1 MRTWWP
7 PWRRAWLSLSAPR
20 IHGTRWFIGTQSRCH
35 SSRKRAR
42 PGPPPRDEDA
52 DERGGTA
59 TVLVLTEPR
68 TGWRTI
74 DISGQRPAVD
84 GAPQSTQRLDD
95 GSPEAA
101 MVTLGCDTLT
111 TPKMASLSEALAP
124 TEARRLARRLEV
136 HSTPTHGSG
145 WHSAE
150 SARSVRTQQ
159 CLHRRSA
166 AIETLRQAT
175 KAWEHARNANQTGVD
190 RHCTTDDARIR
201 LKRLY
206 PQFQD

>member
-1 MRTWWP
+1 
-7 PWRRAWLSLSAPR
+7 
-20 IHGTRWFIGTQSRCH
+20 
-35 SSRKRAR
+35 
-42 PGPPPRDEDA
+42 
-52 DERGGTA
+52 
-59 TVLVLTEPR
+59 
-68 TGWRTI
+68 
-74 DISGQRPAVD
+74 
-84 GAPQSTQRLDD
+84 
-95 GSPEAA
+95 

-136 HSTPTHGSG
+136 YSTPTHGSG